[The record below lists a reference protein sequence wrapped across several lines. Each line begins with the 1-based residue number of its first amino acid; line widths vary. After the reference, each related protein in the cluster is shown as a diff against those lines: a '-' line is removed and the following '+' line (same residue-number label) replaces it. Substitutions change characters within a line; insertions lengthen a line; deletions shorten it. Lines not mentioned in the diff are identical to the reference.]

1 MAETL
6 RRLDKILV
14 ERGFAAS
21 RDAARDLI
29 TRGVVNVGGLKREKP
44 ASMFPADISICVND
58 DGDFRWV
65 SRGALKLI
73 KALDEWNIDPAGC
86 RCVDIGA
93 STGGFTQVLLSRG
106 AAAVAAV
113 DVGYGQL
120 SWELRGDPRV
130 SLFERTNARY
140 LKKCDIGWSADIVTV
155 DASFISLRT
164 LLPGLFDLLGDDGTM
179 IALVKPQFE
188 VGRGRTRKGI
198 VRDPLLHVEVIGNL
212 ARFIEE
218 DGRMSL
224 SGITFSPIR
233 GAEGNIEF
241 IFYLERA
248 AKSEGCAAVL
258 PGGESCAGGPCVGGF
273 SSVDA
278 GRFSSVDFDRIVREA
293 HELGRTDA

>member
-21 RDAARDLI
+21 RDAARELI
-29 TRGVVNVGGLKREKP
+29 ARGVVSAGGLKRGKP
-44 ASMFPADISICVND
+44 ASMFPIDISVCVNND
-58 DGDFRWV
+58 DNFKWV
-65 SRGALKLI
+65 GRGALKLI
-73 KALDEWNIDPAGC
+73 KALDEWNIDPAGL

-106 AAAVAAV
+106 AVTVAAV

-120 SWELRGDPRV
+120 AWELRGDPRV

-140 LKKCDIGWSADIVTV
+140 LKMRDIGWSADLVTV

-164 LLPGLFDLLGDDGTM
+164 LLPNLFDLLGDDGVM

-198 VRDPLLHVEVIGNL
+198 VRDPSLHAEVIENL
-212 ARFIEE
+212 AGFIEE
-218 DGRMSL
+218 DGRVSL
-224 SGITFSPIR
+224 RGITSSPIR

-241 IFYLERA
+241 IFYLGRRA
-248 AKSEGCAAVL
+248 RLGDCA
-258 PGGESCAGGPCVGGF
+258 GCAGGLFAGGF
-273 SSVDA
+273 SSI
-278 GRFSSVDFDRIVREA
+278 DFEQIAREA